1 MIDLIYI
8 QSNGWTDSRDIAIL
22 VFLKYLIKISLY
34 LKRFFERFFRFLSHL
49 VQINQGYNLI
59 QLLCNLV
66 HRVKRYRNF
75 GVCKVLNKD

>member
-34 LKRFFERFFRFLSHL
+34 LKRFFERFFAFYHIWCR
-49 VQINQGYNLI
+49 
-59 QLLCNLV
+59 
-66 HRVKRYRNF
+66 
-75 GVCKVLNKD
+75 